1 MVKRIFDIILSIFG
15 LVFTSWLI
23 FIFFIASSI
32 DNWQYGMYTQIRIG
46 RYGKKFKIY
55 KLRTIKTDISGV
67 SKISSLGSFLR
78 KTKIDELP
86 QLYNVLINDMSFV
99 GPRPDIPGYYDRLQG
114 EDRVLLEL
122 KPGITGPASIK
133 YSDEDTLLANR
144 EMAGA
149 YNDEVLFPDKVRIN
163 LNYQKYWSLGLDMKI
178 IVYTL
183 FRKKLEEEYFN

>member
-1 MVKRIFDIILSIFG
+1 MVKRIFDIILSLFG
-15 LVFTSWLI
+15 LVLTGWLI
-23 FIFFIASSI
+23 FIFFVASSI

-46 RYGKKFKIY
+46 RYGGKFKIY
-55 KLRTIKTDISGV
+55 KLRTMKTDIAGISR
-67 SKISSLGSFLR
+67 ISSLGNFLR
-78 KTKIDELP
+78 KSKIDELP

-99 GPRPDIPGYYDRLQG
+99 GPRPDVPGYYDHLQG
-114 EDRVLLEL
+114 EDRILLKL

-144 EMAGA
+144 EMPKS

-163 LNYQKYWSLGLDMKI
+163 LNYQKYWSLGLDIKI